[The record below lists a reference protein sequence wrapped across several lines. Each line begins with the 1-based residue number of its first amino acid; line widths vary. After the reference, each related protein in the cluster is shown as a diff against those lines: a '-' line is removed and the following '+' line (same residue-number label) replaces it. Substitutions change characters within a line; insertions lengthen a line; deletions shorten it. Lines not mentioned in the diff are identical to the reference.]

1 MTDEIKSHKDLV
13 VWQKSVQL
21 SIVIYRLTDDF
32 PAREVYSLASQ
43 MRRAV
48 ISIPSNIA
56 EGKSRGTRKDF
67 SHFLHMAYGSASELE
82 TQLLIAKQL
91 DFCGDTKFDGA
102 NSLLTEVSKMLRV
115 MIGKL
120 ETSN

>member
-1 MTDEIKSHKDLV
+1 
-13 VWQKSVQL
+13 
-21 SIVIYRLTDDF
+21 
-32 PAREVYSLASQ
+32 
-43 MRRAV
+43 
-48 ISIPSNIA
+48 
-56 EGKSRGTRKDF
+56 
-67 SHFLHMAYGSASELE
+67 MAYGSASELE

-91 DFCGDTKFDGA
+91 NLCRDEKYLEA

>member
-1 MTDEIKSHKDLV
+1 
-13 VWQKSVQL
+13 
-21 SIVIYRLTDDF
+21 
-32 PAREVYSLASQ
+32 

-48 ISIPSNIA
+48 VSIPSNIA

-67 SHFLHMAYGSASELE
+67 AHFLHMSYGSSAELE

-91 DFCGDTKFDGA
+91 NFCEDEKFNET
-102 NSLLTEVSKMLRV
+102 NSLLSEVSKMLRV

-120 ETSN
+120 ETS